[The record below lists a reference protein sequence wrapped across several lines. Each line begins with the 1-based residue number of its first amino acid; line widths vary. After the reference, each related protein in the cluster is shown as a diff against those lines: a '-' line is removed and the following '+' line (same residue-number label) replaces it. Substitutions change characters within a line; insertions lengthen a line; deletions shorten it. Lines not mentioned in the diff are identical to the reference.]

1 MKTIT
6 LLSILLLS
14 FSGCED
20 TTRSTATDPL
30 TIPSAPPKP
39 SIAEPGAVTLQFLRW
54 YQTHESEISA
64 LPLVNPPAD
73 STAFYSV
80 NQRAT
85 ERYLALFNSSK
96 LVSPEYL
103 AYWKTYFE
111 EAERHFQTHP
121 QHEGPPEGFE
131 YDLVLQ
137 SQEVDLEQLTQAQV
151 ILQTIEGNRAHVLV
165 RLPDQQKLRFT
176 LQNQQNHWLIDRIG
190 AE

>member
-1 MKTIT
+1 MKPIT
-6 LLSILLLS
+6 LLAILLLS
-14 FSGCED
+14 LSGCGE
-20 TTRSTATDPL
+20 TTPSTTTDPL
-30 TIPSAPPKP
+30 TSTSAPPKA
-39 SIAEPGAVTLQFLRW
+39 SVAEPGAVTLQFLRW
-54 YQTHESEISA
+54 YQTHESELSA

-73 STAFYSV
+73 SADFYSV

-131 YDLVLQ
+131 YDLILQ

-151 ILQTIEGNRAHVLV
+151 IQQTIEDNRAQVLI

-176 LQNQQNHWLIDRIG
+176 LQKQQNRWLIDGIK